1 MNIEVKTKKNSYDLF
16 CLLKK
21 KDIVEFA
28 NGLKK
33 IIGDQQL
40 TVKEEN
46 FEMAY
51 KIKEIN
57 EDYQYITFFFESS
70 SEEVQVLK
78 DYLRNTRH
86 ILLNT
91 DKKKNKGTIKL
102 KNDKTKQKEKI
113 TNDDLNSTEKTVEQM
128 LENFDCL
135 NCFWFL
141 NIKSKKIK
149 KVNNVKKNMFDR

>member
-113 TNDDLNSTEKTVEQM
+113 TNDDLNSTEKTVE
-128 LENFDCL
+128 
-135 NCFWFL
+135 
-141 NIKSKKIK
+141 
-149 KVNNVKKNMFDR
+149 